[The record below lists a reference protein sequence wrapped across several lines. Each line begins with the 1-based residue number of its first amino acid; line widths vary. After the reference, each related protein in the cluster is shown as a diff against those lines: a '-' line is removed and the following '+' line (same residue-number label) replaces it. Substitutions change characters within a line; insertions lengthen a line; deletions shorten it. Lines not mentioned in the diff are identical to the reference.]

1 MSSGF
6 EFIHDTNKSERAIL
20 LFHGLTGSPF
30 EMKKFGKYLFD
41 NGFDV
46 YGICLP
52 GHGDMQSEIYTV
64 KYIEWIECAGST
76 FEKLAQKYEEVF
88 IGGLCLGAV
97 ISLYLAEKYRGKI
110 KGIISL
116 STTLYLD
123 GWRLPWYS
131 IFMPI
136 ALHTIF
142 RYYYTYPECEP
153 YGVKNKKTRATI
165 KRILSKPDVGMDN
178 YPMSAFHELLELSST
193 TRKSLSEIISPI
205 LIIHSKEDDLT
216 SIKGAKEVFAK
227 ISTTDKEL
235 IILDNSYHMVLYDNE
250 KDFVFKKSLDFLNTH
265 SLFFGAKAI

>member
-6 EFIHDTNKSERAIL
+6 EFIHEEKSDRAIL

-30 EMKKFGKYLFD
+30 EMKNFGKYLYE

-46 YGICLP
+46 FGICLP
-52 GHGDMQSEIYTV
+52 GHGDLQYDIYTV
-64 KYIEWIECAGST
+64 KYTEWTDCASKNL
-76 FEKLAQKYEEVF
+76 EKLCEKYKEVF
-88 IGGLCLGAV
+88 LGGLCLGAV
-97 ISLYLAEKYRGKI
+97 ISLYLGEKYGNKI

-153 YGVKNKKTRATI
+153 YGVKNERTRAAI
-165 KRILSKPDVGMDN
+165 KKILTKTEAGMDN
-178 YPMSAFHELLELSST
+178 YPMSAFYELLQLSKYVRLNLKNIT
-193 TRKSLSEIISPI
+193 CPIIV
-205 LIIHSKEDDLT
+205 IHSKEDDLT
-216 SIKGAKEVFAK
+216 TEKSAKEVFK
-227 ISTTDKEL
+227 NISSEDKEL
-235 IILDNSYHMVLYDNE
+235 IILNNSYHMVLYDNE
-250 KDFVFKKSLDFLNTH
+250 KEFVFKKSLEFLNNRSTF
-265 SLFFGAKAI
+265 SEVRV

>member
-6 EFIHDTNKSERAIL
+6 EFIHEEKSDRAIM

-30 EMKKFGKYLFD
+30 EMKNFGKYLYE

-46 YGICLP
+46 FGICLP
-52 GHGDMQSEIYTV
+52 GHGDLQSEIYTV
-64 KYIEWIECAGST
+64 KYTEWIDCASKNL
-76 FEKLAQKYEEVF
+76 EKLCNKYKEVF
-88 IGGLCLGAV
+88 LGGLCLGAV
-97 ISLYLAEKYRGKI
+97 ISLYLGEKYGDKI

-153 YGVKNKKTRATI
+153 YGVKNERTRAAI
-165 KRILSKPDVGMDN
+165 KKILTKSEAGMDN
-178 YPMSAFHELLELSST
+178 YPMCAFHELLQLSAEVRFDLESIT
-193 TRKSLSEIISPI
+193 SPI
-205 LIIHSKEDDLT
+205 IIIHSEEDDLT
-216 SIKGAKEVFAK
+216 STRSAKEVFEN
-227 ISTTDKEL
+227 ISSNDKEL

-250 KDFVFKKSLDFLNTH
+250 KEYVFQKSLEFLNAH
-265 SLFFGAKAI
+265 SAFCEVKVA